1 MNFQTHEVTIERKL
15 KSSELE
21 KYPKLNLTLTSE
33 THEVTIEIKISQSK
47 LESSTELS
55 NT

>member
-1 MNFQTHEVTIERKL
+1 VTIEIKL
-15 KSSELE
+15 KSSALE

-33 THEVTIEIKISQSK
+33 THEVTIERKISQSK